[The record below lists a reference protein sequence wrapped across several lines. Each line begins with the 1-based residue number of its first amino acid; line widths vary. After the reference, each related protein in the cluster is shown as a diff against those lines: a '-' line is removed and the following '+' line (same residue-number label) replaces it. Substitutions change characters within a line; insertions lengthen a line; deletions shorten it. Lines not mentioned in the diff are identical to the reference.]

1 MALTNEGYAVQCAAD
16 GAAALAQIEHCSP
29 DLILLDMKMPVMD
42 GWEFAREYRRKS
54 IPRAPIVVI
63 TAATDASRR
72 AVEIGADG
80 YLSKPCDLE
89 ELFRTV
95 QRFAGR
101 PSPLAGAPPGPP
113 LTIDGAPRQ

>member
-1 MALTNEGYAVQCAAD
+1 
-16 GAAALAQIEHCSP
+16 
-29 DLILLDMKMPVMD
+29 
-42 GWEFAREYRRKS
+42 
-54 IPRAPIVVI
+54 VI